1 MVFAISPVLRR
12 RAWILATVVFAA
24 FASETVLVRSNFLKP
39 PEQDLVV
46 PCRGESVLD
55 VRAVLLCNP
64 RPVKLIPRR
73 LYSQPL
79 PFAGR

>member
-1 MVFAISPVLRR
+1 MVNDVRPAFTR
-12 RAWILATVVFAA
+12 RAWILATIVLVA
-24 FASETVLVRSNFLKP
+24 FAGFVLVRPDFLMS
-39 PEQDLVV
+39 PERDVV
-46 PCRGESVLD
+46 APSRGT
-55 VRAVLLCNP
+55 RAPDDRSILLRDP

>member
-1 MVFAISPVLRR
+1 MDTANRPARMRR
-12 RAWILATVVFAA
+12 EWILATVMFAA
-24 FASETVLVRSNFLKP
+24 FASVTVLVRSVFLRSSGRDIVAP
-39 PEQDLVV
+39 SRVARP
-46 PCRGESVLD
+46 LD
-55 VRAVLLCNP
+55 IRAVLLRDP